1 MNYFREMLWLV
12 RVSCSA
18 VAVKNG
24 FNRGLLLKE
33 MKWLRKQDASR
44 HLSCTAQLSRRS
56 EPLNDEKDPGP
67 VKFTSSK
74 ASHRTWSVDQS
85 LGSRFQRPWW
95 KVLPISLIGL
105 AILLWCFLRE
115 ESDIDRALE
124 RSLSERFES
133 QQPAQTETSKPE
145 ENAKPR

>member
-1 MNYFREMLWLV
+1 MLGLI
-12 RVSCSA
+12 RISCSA
-18 VAVKNG
+18 VAVKNC

-33 MKWLRKQDASR
+33 MKWKQAASR
-44 HLSCTAQLSRRS
+44 HLSSTAQLSRRS
-56 EPLNDEKDPGP
+56 EPLNDEEEKDTGP
-67 VKFTSSK
+67 MKFTSSK

-85 LGSRFQRPWW
+85 LGSHFQRPWW

-115 ESDIDRALE
+115 ESDIDRELE

-145 ENAKPR
+145 ENSLPR

>member
-1 MNYFREMLWLV
+1 MLL
-12 RVSCSA
+12 SYYSIYLFC
-18 VAVKNG
+18 
-24 FNRGLLLKE
+24 
-33 MKWLRKQDASR
+33 RKQDASR
-44 HLSCTAQLSRRS
+44 HLSSTAQLSRRS
-56 EPLNDEKDPGP
+56 EPLNDEEEEKDPGP

-85 LGSRFQRPWW
+85 LGSHFQRPWW
-95 KVLPISLIGL
+95 NVLPISLIGL

-115 ESDIDRALE
+115 ESDIDRELE

-145 ENAKPR
+145 ENSKPR

>member
-1 MNYFREMLWLV
+1 MLL
-12 RVSCSA
+12 SYYSIYLFC
-18 VAVKNG
+18 
-24 FNRGLLLKE
+24 
-33 MKWLRKQDASR
+33 RKHDASR
-44 HLSCTAQLSRRS
+44 HLSCTAPLSRRS

-67 VKFTSSK
+67 VKFSSSK

-115 ESDIDRALE
+115 ESDVDRELE
-124 RSLSERFES
+124 RSLLERFDS
-133 QQPAQTETSKPE
+133 QQPAQTETSKSK
-145 ENAKPR
+145 ENAKAS